1 MYLERDEN
9 QLMGIVELQLHD
21 NLIYFLSMDVLD
33 LDIQIDVPGIGGVL
47 FI

>member
-1 MYLERDEN
+1 
-9 QLMGIVELQLHD
+9 MGIVELQLHD

-33 LDIQIDVPGIGGVL
+33 LDVQIDVPGIGGTP